1 MSSLGDLWSSSRPDG
16 IRFCCNGRII
26 CPGRTE
32 SLSTLFASVCAGGVS
47 FFTLCALAYAFR
59 SDALVISAI
68 AVALVLHACSSCAAA
83 RVVFGDSGAIEVHA
97 SIFSAELPPIDGA
110 REISAPTTLAQ
121 ISTTAAPITVK
132 FCVTCRVWR
141 PPGARHCGACGHC
154 VAGYDHHC
162 GVLARCVGE
171 RSLRAFVVFEL
182 GYALTSLAAI
192 AAGAIAFA
200 HSRECS
206 FAPSAAFFSSS
217 LSISAV
223 VLLTFAALVACTC
236 GFRWGPAV
244 LRTLAYCF
252 AAPVGLLL
260 VVVTLIRASPLC
272 ASLVPAFAALLL
284 HIPAL
289 AFFTSFSLA
298 HGIGVAEKRRKG
310 TLPDEAPND
319 EVLLMGADAPS
330 PRGFALLR
338 EVVIAFFA
346 VLRTTPPP
354 PRIDFSADAAP
365 LIAALARVRI
375 ALFHAVEARSPAPA
389 QLEWV
394 GACAD
399 SREAVSISVASNALV
414 KDVEAIAREA
424 ANIKG
429 LPKGVL
435 ALTLFPAGIR
445 GTECGP

>member
-1 MSSLGDLWSSSRPDG
+1 M
-16 IRFCCNGRII
+16 
-26 CPGRTE
+26 
-32 SLSTLFASVCAGGVS
+32 
-47 FFTLCALAYAFR
+47 
-59 SDALVISAI
+59 
-68 AVALVLHACSSCAAA
+68 
-83 RVVFGDSGAIEVHA
+83 
-97 SIFSAELPPIDGA
+97 
-110 REISAPTTLAQ
+110 
-121 ISTTAAPITVK
+121 
-132 FCVTCRVWR
+132 
-141 PPGARHCGACGHC
+141 
-154 VAGYDHHC
+154 
-162 GVLARCVGE
+162 
-171 RSLRAFVVFEL
+171 
-182 GYALTSLAAI
+182 
-192 AAGAIAFA
+192 
-200 HSRECS
+200 
-206 FAPSAAFFSSS
+206 
-217 LSISAV
+217 
-223 VLLTFAALVACTC
+223 
-236 GFRWGPAV
+236 
-244 LRTLAYCF
+244 
-252 AAPVGLLL
+252 
-260 VVVTLIRASPLC
+260 
-272 ASLVPAFAALLL
+272 
-284 HIPAL
+284 
-289 AFFTSFSLA
+289 
-298 HGIGVAEKRRKG
+298 AEKRRKG

-414 KDVEAIAREA
+414 KDVETIAREA
-424 ANIKG
+424 ADIKG